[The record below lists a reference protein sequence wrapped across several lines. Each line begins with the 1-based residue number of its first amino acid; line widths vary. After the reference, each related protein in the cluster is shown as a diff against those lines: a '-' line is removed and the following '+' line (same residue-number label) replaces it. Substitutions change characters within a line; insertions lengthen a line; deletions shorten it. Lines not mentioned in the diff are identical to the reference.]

1 MIAPMS
7 ATPERNSFKGIDE
20 DAALR
25 SILEVTAPET
35 GARFFETLV
44 RSVARA
50 LGTQGAWVTE
60 YLPEGRRLRAL
71 AFWLNGRFIPW
82 EQAIDGTP
90 CEKVITEQRLVHIV
104 DGILSLYPKD
114 EGFRTNNICS
124 YLGVPLKDAAGT
136 IMGHLAVI
144 DVRPLPPDERALSL
158 FRIFADRAAAE
169 LRRVRAEKDLR
180 EREEKL
186 ARIFGGAMDA
196 VIELDRDLRIEQ
208 VNPAAA
214 KAFGWRAEGATGLPF
229 DRQLDA
235 PDAAKL
241 RTLMTE
247 LDRKPAGEGSAWIA
261 GGLLSRRSDGTSF
274 PAEATLSA
282 YDSGGRRRY
291 ALILRN
297 VQDRLESERTIATL
311 TAETEV
317 LRKELLQLQDLGDIL
332 GTSPP
337 MLRMVED
344 LRQVAPT
351 NASVLILGETGTG
364 KELVARAIHDL
375 SPRKAK
381 PLVKVNCGAI
391 PASLIESELFG
402 HEKGAFTGATGRREG
417 RFSMAD
423 GGTIFL
429 DEIGEIPTDLQVKL
443 LRVLQEG
450 EFEPVGGDRTR
461 SVDVRVIAATNRD
474 LEGMIREGTFRQ
486 DLYYR
491 LNVFPLR
498 VPPLRE
504 RGEDVEILAR
514 AFSERGS
521 ARLGRPIA
529 PLTAEDVAKLR
540 RYEWPGNVRELQNV
554 MERAVITACEG
565 RLNLKRALPEP
576 TASAEAAPGILTIA
590 ELEVLERRSIE
601 AALDAAG
608 GKVSG
613 PGGAAER
620 LGVPASTLSSR
631 LKALGIRRE

>member
-1 MIAPMS
+1 MS
-7 ATPERNSFKGIDE
+7 ETPERPLQGIDE

-35 GARFFETLV
+35 GTRFFETLT

-50 LGTQGAWVTE
+50 FGTNAAWVTE
-60 YLPEGRRLRAL
+60 YIPEGRRLRAL
-71 AFWLNGRFIPW
+71 AFWLDGRYIEWDQP
-82 EQAIDGTP
+82 IDGTP
-90 CEKVITEQRLVHIV
+90 CELVITERRMVHIPDLAVAGYPV
-104 DGILSLYPKD
+104 DS
-114 EGFRTNNICS
+114 GFRKFNVSS
-124 YLGVPLKDAAGT
+124 YLGVPLHEPGDAVL
-136 IMGHLAVI
+136 GHLAVI
-144 DVRPLPPDERALSL
+144 HSRPLPNDARALSL
-158 FRIFADRAAAE
+158 IRIFADRAAAE
-169 LRRVRAEKDLR
+169 LRRVRAEQDLR
-180 EREEKL
+180 EREAKL
-186 ARIFGGAMDA
+186 ARLFGGAMDG
-196 VIELDRDLRIEQ
+196 VLELDRDLRIEQ

-214 KAFGWRAEGATGLPF
+214 KAFGWRADGAIGLPF

-241 RTLMTE
+241 RALIAE

-261 GGLLSRRSDGTSF
+261 GGLQSRRADGTPF
-274 PAEATLSA
+274 PAEATLST
-282 YDSGGRRRY
+282 YESGGRRRY

-297 VQDRLESERTIATL
+297 VQDRLESERKIATL

-317 LRKELLQLQDLGDIL
+317 LRKEIRELRDFGEIL

-337 MLRMVED
+337 MQRMLED
-344 LRQVAPT
+344 LRQVAAT
-351 NASVLILGETGTG
+351 DASVLILGETGTG
-364 KELVARAIHDL
+364 KELVARAVHEL
-375 SPRKAK
+375 SPRRSK

-429 DEIGEIPTDLQVKL
+429 DEVGEIPPDLQVKL

-450 EFEPVGGDRTR
+450 EFESVGGDRTR

-474 LEGMIREGTFRQ
+474 LEAMMREGTFRQ

-504 RGEDVEILAR
+504 RSEDVELLAR
-514 AFSERGS
+514 TFAERF
-521 ARLGRPIA
+521 AQRLGRPLA
-529 PLTAEDVAKLR
+529 PLTADGLAKLC

-554 MERAVITACEG
+554 IERAVITSRDG
-565 RLNLKRALPEP
+565 RLNLERALPESP
-576 TASAEAAPGILTIA
+576 ASEPGAVRVLTMG
-590 ELEVLERRSIE
+590 ELEALERRSIE
-601 AALDAAG
+601 AALEAAG

-620 LGVPASTLSSR
+620 VGVPASTLSSR
-631 LKALGIRRE
+631 MKALGIRRD

>member
-1 MIAPMS
+1 MS
-7 ATPERNSFKGIDE
+7 EMQDRPAFQGVDE

-35 GARFFETLV
+35 GTRFFETLV
-44 RSVARA
+44 RSVARV
-50 LGTQGAWVTE
+50 LGTQAAWVTE
-60 YLPEGRRLRAL
+60 YLPQGRRLRAL
-71 AFWLNGRFIPW
+71 AFWIDGRYIDWDRP
-82 EQAIDGTP
+82 IDGTP
-90 CEKVITEQRLVHIV
+90 CELVISERRLVHIP
-104 DGILSLYPKD
+104 DLAAA
-114 EGFRTNNICS
+114 GFPVTTDFGKFNISS
-124 YLGVPLKDAAGT
+124 YLGVPLHEAGDAVL
-136 IMGHLAVI
+136 GHLAVI
-144 DVRPLPPDERALSL
+144 HSRPLPCDERALSL
-158 FRIFADRAAAE
+158 IRIFADRAAAE
-169 LRRVRAEKDLR
+169 LRRVRAERGLR

-186 ARIFGGAMDA
+186 ARLFGGAMDG
-196 VIELDRDLRIEQ
+196 VLELDRDLRIEQ

-214 KAFGWRAEGATGLPF
+214 KAFGWPADGAIGLPF
-229 DRQLDA
+229 DRQLDG

-241 RTLMTE
+241 RALMAE
-247 LDRKPAGEGSAWIA
+247 LDGKPAGEGSAWIA
-261 GGLLSRRSDGTSF
+261 GGLRSRRADGTPF

-282 YDSGGRRRY
+282 YDSFGQRRY

-297 VQDRLESERTIATL
+297 VQDRQESERKIATL

-317 LRKELLQLQDLGDIL
+317 LRKEIGKLRDFGEIL

-337 MLRMVED
+337 MLRMLEE
-344 LRQVAPT
+344 LRQVAAT
-351 NASVLILGETGTG
+351 DASVLIQGETGTG
-364 KELVARAIHDL
+364 KELVARAVHEL
-375 SPRKAK
+375 SPRRSK
-381 PLVKVNCGAI
+381 PLVTVNCGAI
-391 PASLIESELFG
+391 PAALIESELFG
-402 HEKGAFTGATGRREG
+402 HEKGSFTGATGRREG

-423 GGTIFL
+423 GGTLFL
-429 DEIGEIPTDLQVKL
+429 DEVGEIPTDLQVKL

-461 SVDVRVIAATNRD
+461 TVDVRVIAATNRD

-504 RGEDVEILAR
+504 RGEDVEILAKAFLQR
-514 AFSERGS
+514 AA
-521 ARLGRPIA
+521 ARLGRTLA
-529 PLTAEDVAKLR
+529 PLTAEDGAKLR

-554 MERAVITACEG
+554 MERAVITACDG
-565 RLNLKRALPEP
+565 RLNLKRALPETP
-576 TASAEAAPGILTIA
+576 TPALAGETGSRILTIA
-590 ELEVLERRSIE
+590 ELEALERRSIE

-631 LKALGIRRE
+631 LKALGLRRG